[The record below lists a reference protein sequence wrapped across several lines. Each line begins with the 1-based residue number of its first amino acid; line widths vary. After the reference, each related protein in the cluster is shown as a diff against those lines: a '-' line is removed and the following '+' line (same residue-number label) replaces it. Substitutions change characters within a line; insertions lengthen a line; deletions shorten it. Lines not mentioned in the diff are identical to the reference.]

1 MDAIQ
6 WQQLS
11 YKLYQRKIK
20 FIPGLISKWIHF
32 RYNSHLLPLSPI
44 GGGTKLGHG
53 GIGVVV
59 HHMAKIGRYCLLA
72 QNTTI
77 AGKDGGVPELG
88 DYVYVGHAS
97 IVMGGIKVG
106 NNAFIGA
113 LSLVNKDV
121 PDNAVVAGIPSK
133 VIKIKTP
140 EEVLEWHGWLHKNN
154 GK

>member
-11 YKLYQRKIK
+11 YKLYKRKIK
-20 FIPGLISKWIHF
+20 FIPNLISRWIHI
-32 RYNSHLLPLSPI
+32 RYNCDLQPITPI
-44 GGGTKLGHG
+44 GEGTKLGHR
-53 GIGVVV
+53 GIGVVI
-59 HHMAKIGRYCLLA
+59 HPRAKIGRYCLLA
-72 QNTTI
+72 QNISI

-121 PDNAVVAGIPSK
+121 PDNAIVAGIPAK

-140 EEVLEWHGWLHKNN
+140 EEVEDWHRWIH